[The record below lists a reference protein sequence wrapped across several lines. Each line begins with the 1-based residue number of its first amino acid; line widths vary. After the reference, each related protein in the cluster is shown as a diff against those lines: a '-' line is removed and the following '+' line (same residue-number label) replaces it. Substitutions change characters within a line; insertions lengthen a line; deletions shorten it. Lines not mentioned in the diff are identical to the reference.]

1 MTIKRFT
8 KGNVETVRRMNELVD
23 AINRELDMSGDEFIR
38 LTNNQAGI
46 TFRLNIPGL
55 RKRLGNKIGGGG
67 GGGSSSGATIQF
79 AEITQA
85 VDETETEYEVEL
97 IDSTGTLSGT
107 TLTIDRAIGYEASD
121 ASSAPSSDNT
131 DIRNWAPRYHVGDI
145 VQVAQHFDGLESS
158 GGSQKWFIT
167 SITTYIGAPAARSID
182 FITAEDNRIAAVWK

>member
-1 MTIKRFT
+1 
-8 KGNVETVRRMNELVD
+8 MNELVD
-23 AINRELDMSGDEFIR
+23 ALNRELDMSGDEFIR

-107 TLTIDRAIGYEASD
+107 TLTIDRAIGYEASND
-121 ASSAPSSDNT
+121 T
-131 DIRNWAPRYHVGDI
+131 DIRNWSPRYQVGDI